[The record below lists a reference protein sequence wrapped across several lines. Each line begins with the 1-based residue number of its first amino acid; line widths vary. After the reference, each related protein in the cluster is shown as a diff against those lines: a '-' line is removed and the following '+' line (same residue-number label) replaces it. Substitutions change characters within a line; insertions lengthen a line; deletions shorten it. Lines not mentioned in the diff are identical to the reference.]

1 MSQTNLHSAYY
12 RNRQSEQEL
21 CCDFPGDELFINGL
35 HAMQVHFYNNGT
47 NIEIPILRVMNT
59 AHSLAAYMFA
69 TTCSGDQLEY
79 DALADYSLG
88 KDRRLF
94 KVVIIVL
101 AAMLKRTEGFRA
113 RNCRNMLLDN
123 RDPDFDEGV
132 TLYDRFLSS
141 AETRFAEENF
151 LIDTNALITQLHEK
165 EDIIAQQA
173 TEIQTLNY
181 TITTM
186 KEQLTQ
192 INIYGTQNHNC
203 TQIGTQIIYNYSPT
217 TSAQAEEHH
226 VEPEEVKAEN
236 VQPVVTCP
244 FIVTERLNELEL
256 YTIEQFTDMYRSA
269 AAQEAKVLAEFLR
282 KYEQLGVLNFRGLNK
297 KEIFSTIVAFFP
309 DQIKYGYSNFAYY
322 F

>member
-165 EDIIAQQA
+165 EDIIAQQT

-192 INIYGTQNHNC
+192 IYIGTQNNNC
-203 TQIGTQIIYNYSPT
+203 TQNITNNYYY
-217 TSAQAEEHH
+217 SASSATPQPEPAGKP
-226 VEPEEVKAEN
+226 EPEDIEPIDTSFFCTQQFAPDIIEKNIRQAIHLASNKADACRRIMALETYGYIVLSNVNDARKAELIN
-236 VQPVVTCP
+236 P
-244 FIVTERLNELEL
+244 FAIPK
-256 YTIEQFTDMYRSA
+256 FTFTQDDFKNARRYARSNT
-269 AAQEAKVLAEFLR
+269 K
-282 KYEQLGVLNFRGLNK
+282 
-297 KEIFSTIVAFFP
+297 
-309 DQIKYGYSNFAYY
+309 
-322 F
+322 